1 VPYAVRTVGTGS
13 LSTHMGGEL
22 VNVVLVCLVRVYAG
36 GVRQSIDVEIM
47 RLCEFSRVPGSIS
60 YCGAHVLAD
69 REICVGFEIA
79 SYNYIC

>member
-1 VPYAVRTVGTGS
+1 VPYAVRTVGTGNP
-13 LSTHMGGEL
+13 LMHMVVEL
-22 VNVVLVCLVRVYAG
+22 VRVVLVRPVQVYAG